1 MCGCDVEHS
10 AAYHHLEGKHRWS
23 RGPRSV
29 SGASHIQLL
38 QTGGT
43 RREMGVKQ
51 FVKYGGKLN
60 GHHSLEGVFPWKP
73 GPGDNGH
80 WEALCMKVAWESAR
94 VNERME

>member
-1 MCGCDVEHS
+1 
-10 AAYHHLEGKHRWS
+10 
-23 RGPRSV
+23 
-29 SGASHIQLL
+29 
-38 QTGGT
+38 
-43 RREMGVKQ
+43 MGVKQ